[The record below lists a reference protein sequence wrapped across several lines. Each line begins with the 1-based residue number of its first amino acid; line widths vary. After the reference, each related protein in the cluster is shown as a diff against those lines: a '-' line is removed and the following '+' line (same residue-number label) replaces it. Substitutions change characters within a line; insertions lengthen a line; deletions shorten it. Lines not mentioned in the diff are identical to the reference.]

1 VSSANEKLLWK
12 VAGGVTAAAAAV
24 EAKKAVDLAW
34 RAVSGGKEP
43 PANPEDPE
51 TTWGEAVAWALLSGT
66 AIGLAR
72 LLAQRGAAKMWKRR
86 TGSLPPGIR
95 EVH

>member
-24 EAKKAVDLAW
+24 AAKKAVDLAW
-34 RAVSGGKEP
+34 RAISGGKEP